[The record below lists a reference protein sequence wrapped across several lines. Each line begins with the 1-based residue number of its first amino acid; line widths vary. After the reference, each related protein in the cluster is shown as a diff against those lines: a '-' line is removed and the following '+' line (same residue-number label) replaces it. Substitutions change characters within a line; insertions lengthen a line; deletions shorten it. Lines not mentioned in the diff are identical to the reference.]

1 MATAAESV
9 TVSDKRGERVMM
21 RVSQQCNGQAGADR
35 QRGMTVIGM
44 LLLIIVIAFIALI
57 GMKVVPMYI
66 QYYSIKSTVES
77 IRKEPQL
84 AQMSAQ
90 DIHNGIQKRFD
101 IGYVENI
108 KASDL
113 KVRNDRSGRVIDLVY
128 QDERELFYKLFVVLK
143 VNESIP
149 LSP

>member
-1 MATAAESV
+1 
-9 TVSDKRGERVMM
+9 MM
-21 RVSQQCNGQAGADR
+21 RVSQQLNGQAGADR

-90 DIHNGIQKRFD
+90 DIHTGIQKRFD
-101 IGYVENI
+101 IGYVENV

-113 KVRNDRSGRVIDLVY
+113 KVRNERGGRVIDLVY

-149 LSP
+149 LNP

>member
-1 MATAAESV
+1 
-9 TVSDKRGERVMM
+9 M
-21 RVSQQCNGQAGADR
+21 RVSQQCNGEAGANR

-101 IGYVENI
+101 IGYVENV

-113 KVRNDRSGRVIDLVY
+113 KVRNERGGRVIDLVY

>member
-1 MATAAESV
+1 
-9 TVSDKRGERVMM
+9 MM
-21 RVSQQCNGQAGADR
+21 KISQQCNGQAGANR